1 MTQDMQFLRLAAV
14 MAKTGKSRSSIYADM
29 KAGNFPAAINVGPRA
44 VAWLSTDI
52 AAWQAAR
59 INESKAT

>member
-1 MTQDMQFLRLAAV
+1 MTHEMQFLRLAAV

-52 AAWQAAR
+52 IDWQASC
-59 INESKAT
+59 ISKSKAT